1 MIKLRGAYT
10 AMVTPL
16 DAKGELDEDGLRKN
30 VNFQIKHGIN
40 GLVPVGTTGECATL
54 IYEEH
59 ERAIEVTVNAAKGRV
74 PVLAGTGSNST
85 KEAIML
91 TRYAREVGADGTLQV
106 TPYYNKPTQ
115 RGLYEHF
122 KQIAEAVD
130 LPMVLYN
137 VPSRTGVNIEAETLA
152 KLAKVKNIV
161 GIKEA
166 SGNLEQVMRMI
177 KLTGENFAVISGEDS
192 LTFPI
197 MALGG
202 MGAISVASNVVPEK
216 VARIVNAFLDG
227 DLATSRNLHYELL
240 PLFKA
245 MFIETNPGPVK
256 AAMNMLHMPAGP
268 LRLPLV
274 EMAPE
279 NKEKLRKV
287 LVEIGL
293 LKK

>member
-10 AMVTPL
+10 AMVTPFN
-16 DAKGELDEDGLRKN
+16 AKGELDEDGLRKN

-54 IYEEH
+54 NYEEH
-59 ERAIEVTVNAAKGRV
+59 ERAIEVTVDAAKGRV

>member
-54 IYEEH
+54 NYEEH
-59 ERAIEVTVNAAKGRV
+59 ERAIEVTVDVAKGRV

-122 KQIAEAVD
+122 KEIAEAVD
-130 LPMVLYN
+130 LPQVIYN
-137 VPSRTGVNIEAETLA
+137 VPSRTGVNIEPDTLA
-152 KLAKVKNIV
+152 KLAKVKNII

-177 KLTGENFAVISGEDS
+177 KLTGENFAMISGEDS

-202 MGAISVASNVVPEK
+202 VGVISVASNVAPEK
-216 VARIVNAFLDG
+216 VARMVSAFLDG
-227 DLATSRNLHYELL
+227 DLTTARSLHYELL

-256 AAMNMLHMPAGP
+256 AAMNMLNMPAGP

-274 EMAPE
+274 DMAPE
-279 NKEKLRKV
+279 NKEKLRKA
-287 LVEIGL
+287 LVETGL

>member
-16 DAKGELDEDGLRKN
+16 DEKGELDEDGLRKN

-54 IYEEH
+54 NYEEH
-59 ERAIEVTVNAAKGRV
+59 EHTIEVTVDAAKGRV

-106 TPYYNKPTQ
+106 APYYNKPTQ

-122 KQIAEAVD
+122 KTIAEAVD
-130 LPMVLYN
+130 LPQVIYN
-137 VPSRTGVNIEAETLA
+137 VPSRTGVNIEPETLA
-152 KLAKVKNIV
+152 KLAQVKNIV

-177 KLTGENFAVISGEDS
+177 KLTGENFAMISGEDS
-192 LTFPI
+192 LTYPI

-202 MGAISVASNVVPEK
+202 VGVISVASNVAPEK
-216 VARIVNAFLDG
+216 IARMVNAFLDG
-227 DLATSRNLHYELL
+227 DLVTSRNLHYELL

-256 AAMNMLHMPAGP
+256 AAMKMMNMPAGP

-279 NKEKLRKV
+279 NREKLRKV
-287 LVEIGL
+287 LVETGL